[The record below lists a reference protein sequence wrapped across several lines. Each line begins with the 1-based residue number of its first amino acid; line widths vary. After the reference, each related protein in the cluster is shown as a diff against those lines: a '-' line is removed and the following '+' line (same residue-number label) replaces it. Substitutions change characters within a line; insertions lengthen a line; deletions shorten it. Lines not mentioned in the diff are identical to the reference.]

1 MSKRKFDF
9 ILVENRF
16 YRDILRIYPN
26 NTYIHSF
33 DDNLPETWDDV
44 YKVYYSFAIIR
55 QYFDDNNK
63 NIVDYS
69 DVLLDMYVDEC
80 SIIPDLSQFILY
92 VIDTGETYDYPTL
105 GQPAAEW
112 KIEKKT
118 YTIQEVSLNEEIFEF
133 RENYNFQFLTIGLI
147 KDIDFLLIKIPLFYF
162 VIGLIKLMNTYLR
175 KDDLV
180 FKNI

>member
-1 MSKRKFDF
+1 MSKRKVDF

-80 SIIPDLSQFILY
+80 SIIPDVSQFI
-92 VIDTGETYDYPTL
+92 
-105 GQPAAEW
+105 
-112 KIEKKT
+112 
-118 YTIQEVSLNEEIFEF
+118 
-133 RENYNFQFLTIGLI
+133 
-147 KDIDFLLIKIPLFYF
+147 
-162 VIGLIKLMNTYLR
+162 
-175 KDDLV
+175 
-180 FKNI
+180 

>member
-9 ILVENRF
+9 VLTENRI

-55 QYFDDNNK
+55 QYFDYNNQK
-63 NIVDYS
+63 NVKKS
-69 DVLLDMYVDEC
+69 DVLLDINMDEC
-80 SIIPDLSQFILY
+80 SIIPDLPKFILY
-92 VIDTGETYDYPTL
+92 VIDTGETYDYSTL
-105 GQPAAEW
+105 ERPAAEW
-112 KIEKKT
+112 KIEKKS

-133 RENYNFQFLTIGLI
+133 HEDYNFVVFNNWTNQGYKFSFD
-147 KDIDFLLIKIPLFYF
+147 KDTTLLFCNWLDK
-162 VIGLIKLMNTYLR
+162 VNEYLYKHR
-175 KDDLV
+175 GFCL
-180 FKNI
+180 